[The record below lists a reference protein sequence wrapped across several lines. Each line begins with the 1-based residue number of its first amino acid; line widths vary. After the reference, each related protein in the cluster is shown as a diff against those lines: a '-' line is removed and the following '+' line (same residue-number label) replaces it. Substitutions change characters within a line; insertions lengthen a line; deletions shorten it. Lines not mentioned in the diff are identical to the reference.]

1 MAKRIRLG
9 QRTELPLYALGGYV
23 ASGPVLW
30 IGSALDLSSQLR
42 GPVMIGAVIVFLV
55 GAVIHILDQ
64 LCKIKEQI
72 RRHDSAMIT
81 KINDSVGDV
90 YNAGKRSKAR
100 HDALEAEADTP
111 RLAVVH
117 DLSPR

>member
-9 QRTELPLYALGGYV
+9 QRTELPVHALGGYV

-30 IGSALDLSSQLR
+30 IGSALDLSSTFR
-42 GPVMIGAVIVFLV
+42 GPVMIGSVIVFLM
-55 GAVIHILDQ
+55 GAVIHIIDR
-64 LCKIKEQI
+64 ID
-72 RRHDSAMIT
+72 RHDRAMIV

-90 YNAGKRSKAR
+90 YDAGKRSKAR
-100 HDALEAEADTP
+100 HEALEAEAGSP
-111 RLAVVH
+111 HLAVVH